1 MKGIELA
8 ARFSYI
14 TNSLE
19 YCGPKEASRQIE
31 EYILKKD
38 NEKYLRKSLS
48 RFEGMYPYLKAIAD
62 KNGKDPFD
70 YDVVEAYW
78 IGNSLLDSFNDA
90 DIKKLILSL
99 IQRGL
104 PKSIGNKLT
113 EELPSGFKP
122 HHSFN
127 VFYVG
132 VGRITGSVETT
143 LKNMNKCRINYGK
156 VVNFKM
162 SETSIR
168 NLPASA
174 RSKKA
179 VSEHAQEHAPCYSTS
194 VLDKN
199 KILIKTKNIIKKN
212 DKYSFSKDEL
222 RTISFIPKLIK
233 NIKKNDFVA
242 VHWDFALVKLTSKQ
256 IKNIDKYTE
265 ETLKIMNGL
274 L

>member
-156 VVNFKM
+156 VVNFK
-162 SETSIR
+162 
-168 NLPASA
+168 
-174 RSKKA
+174 
-179 VSEHAQEHAPCYSTS
+179 
-194 VLDKN
+194 KN